1 MINALPALDKKGASE
16 TRSPVAAEV
25 FNLTV
30 EAKHWCLIVDEGT
43 SSLEKLRMFVEN
55 SEEFDLLQEI
65 RSEIDVP
72 AVVRR
77 ERPDVLV
84 INVDV
89 LHGSIKEL
97 LSSLR
102 DDTYAPAIVLV
113 SACGDFAAEAFAL
126 GVSDYLLRP
135 LSLER
140 LEACFKRVYEQLSLR
155 RLSAQFQNGT
165 AKTDGA
171 FKDELLLRTS
181 GRIVFAHPSEIK
193 YISAERNYV
202 RFHLRSESILIRGA
216 ISRVA
221 LSLNRKLFLR
231 IHRSAIVNIRF
242 IKEMR
247 PWSESG
253 TGRVVLRDGTTLRTG
268 RTYMTEMLK
277 TVELR

>member
-1 MINALPALDKKGASE
+1 MINAVPALDKPRASE
-16 TRSPVAAEV
+16 SRSPLAAEV

-30 EAKHWCLIVDEGT
+30 EAKYWCLIIDEGT

-89 LHGSIKEL
+89 LHGSIKDL
-97 LSSLR
+97 LSSLPGH
-102 DDTYAPAIVLV
+102 TYVPVIIFV
-113 SACGDFAAEAFAL
+113 SSSGDFAAEAFAL

-140 LEACFKRVYEQLSLR
+140 LEACFNRVSEQLSLH
-155 RLSAQFQNGT
+155 RLSAQFHNGT

-171 FKDELLLRTS
+171 FKDELLLRTR
-181 GRIVFAHPSEIK
+181 GRIVFAHS
-193 YISAERNYV
+193 
-202 RFHLRSESILIRGA
+202 
-216 ISRVA
+216 
-221 LSLNRKLFLR
+221 
-231 IHRSAIVNIRF
+231 
-242 IKEMR
+242 
-247 PWSESG
+247 
-253 TGRVVLRDGTTLRTG
+253 
-268 RTYMTEMLK
+268 
-277 TVELR
+277 